1 MFTINEWRAQVI
13 GCLVCILVSSL
24 AESQEISSSLDP
36 ISQAIINTNPPNWKE
51 IAGKLFKAQSLEHSL
66 TKVDAAALAR
76 QFSAADNGGS
86 PAKSFVAALFCGRL
100 FFPGQMPLPDTE
112 FYRLAEPLFS
122 RAIIES
128 VITNETAQRRYLQ
141 YFIWSDIA
149 SLRGGLILPAS
160 RMNRLAYYHVS
171 VDELETFINNI
182 RNAIMR
188 NNGFRSITPANELEY
203 WWCLKSVL
211 ALGLLTE
218 SKWLVASIRDVLD
231 QKVAIDFAFERWRD
245 EYFGRQAFY
254 VAKSGG
260 QGFEYSPFK
269 RICFAFGSS
278 VGRIQKFEFY
288 LAACELTVFLNQSP
302 YGILHRPEF
311 PFVDWKYT
319 SPNGLFES
327 GFLGTETPARR

>member
-128 VITNETAQRRYLQ
+128 VITNETAQ
-141 YFIWSDIA
+141 
-149 SLRGGLILPAS
+149 
-160 RMNRLAYYHVS
+160 
-171 VDELETFINNI
+171 
-182 RNAIMR
+182 
-188 NNGFRSITPANELEY
+188 
-203 WWCLKSVL
+203 
-211 ALGLLTE
+211 
-218 SKWLVASIRDVLD
+218 
-231 QKVAIDFAFERWRD
+231 
-245 EYFGRQAFY
+245 
-254 VAKSGG
+254 
-260 QGFEYSPFK
+260 
-269 RICFAFGSS
+269 
-278 VGRIQKFEFY
+278 
-288 LAACELTVFLNQSP
+288 
-302 YGILHRPEF
+302 
-311 PFVDWKYT
+311 
-319 SPNGLFES
+319 
-327 GFLGTETPARR
+327 